1 MTTLTLLVWNQTG
14 VSELV
19 LSLPKK
25 PQYPQPGDNLLL
37 RLDGP
42 DVPPLGAVASD
53 VVSEVP
59 PMDPKSLARAV
70 RYRQLARA
78 EPDQVKA
85 AILREIADEAER
97 DVLCTADKMDSS
109 LRRARP
115 RQERNSA

>member
-42 DVPPLGAVASD
+42 DVPPLGA